1 MPSTDKLTT
10 LREPNYA
17 VLFGPILIPLS
28 SLRLVLAFR
37 ELNSSSL
44 PHSDVGHPFFAAD
57 VQRRYAEDAKVE
69 SSFSARCGISRCRGT
84 VGIVALI
91 EGRCCTIA
99 IRLKDSRNVPGAQH
113 FGLHVATKRIQSM
126 GPVSRWTFKIS
137 TPLGSDIGHRTPST
151 FDAHE
156 CMVRL

>member
-1 MPSTDKLTT
+1 MHLADLRKNYAFETRLSVMPSTDKLTM

-17 VLFGPILIPLS
+17 VLFEPILIPPS

-91 EGRCCTIA
+91 EGRRCKLLSKSFSEPFVA
-99 IRLKDSRNVPGAQH
+99 ILRRSPECGFYGFSAM
-113 FGLHVATKRIQSM
+113 F
-126 GPVSRWTFKIS
+126 
-137 TPLGSDIGHRTPST
+137 PLLVQI
-151 FDAHE
+151 HE
-156 CMVRL
+156 FSSPAPT

>member
-1 MPSTDKLTT
+1 MHLAALIKNYAFETRLSVMPSTDKLTT

-69 SSFSARCGISRCRGT
+69 SSFSARCGISRCRW
-84 VGIVALI
+84 
-91 EGRCCTIA
+91 
-99 IRLKDSRNVPGAQH
+99 DSWDC
-113 FGLHVATKRIQSM
+113 S
-126 GPVSRWTFKIS
+126 
-137 TPLGSDIGHRTPST
+137 SD
-151 FDAHE
+151 
-156 CMVRL
+156 